1 MQRHYQS
8 HETAD
13 VAIRTKAP
21 FERDGWNSFSVA
33 LQTRKEQSSGTR
45 MKGEI
50 NPEMDKIAKR
60 SQGLR

>member
-8 HETAD
+8 HETPD

-21 FERDGWNSFSVA
+21 FERDEWDSFSVA
-33 LQTRKEQSSGTR
+33 LQTRKEQFFGTR

-50 NPEMDKIAKR
+50 NPEMDKIMKR
-60 SQGLR
+60 SQGLG

>member
-8 HETAD
+8 HETPD

-21 FERDGWNSFSVA
+21 FERDEWDSFSVA
-33 LQTRKEQSSGTR
+33 LQTRKEQFFGTR

-50 NPEMDKIAKR
+50 NPEMDKIMKR